1 MQCKIKTTDINEN
14 IMELNNVKNTFCFVS
29 VEDLKSFAQALLQ
42 GQEELM
48 RRRADDK
55 YVTVAEAA
63 KTLKVTRASIY
74 NWVRKGK
81 IKPLKAGNRTL
92 FSKADI
98 EAIVKKKL

>member
-1 MQCKIKTTDINEN
+1 
-14 IMELNNVKNTFCFVS
+14 MELNNVKNTFCFVS

-63 KTLKVTRASIY
+63 KALKVTRACIY
-74 NWVRKGK
+74 NWIRKGV